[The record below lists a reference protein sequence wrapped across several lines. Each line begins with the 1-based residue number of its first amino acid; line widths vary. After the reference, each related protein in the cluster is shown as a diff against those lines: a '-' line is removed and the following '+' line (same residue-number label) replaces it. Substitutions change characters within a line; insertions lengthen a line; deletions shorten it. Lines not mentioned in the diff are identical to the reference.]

1 MSNDEKSR
9 LFKLLQLLNIPFK
22 LVTFFVLVFDKFI
35 FVRFLQSSNILLMFS
50 AAVVSNVEISSAVSA
65 LHFLN
70 IMPKSVTCDV
80 LNGIAKD
87 VKEEH
92 SSNIPCLPKVEKLV
106 LSYLEGPPIIV
117 TLLVSKLDKSNFTR
131 FLHP

>member
-65 LHFLN
+65 LHFVN
-70 IMPKSVTCDV
+70 YSAIK
-80 LNGIAKD
+80 
-87 VKEEH
+87 
-92 SSNIPCLPKVEKLV
+92 LP
-106 LSYLEGPPIIV
+106 SI
-117 TLLVSKLDKSNFTR
+117 
-131 FLHP
+131 